1 MLAKKRVNEWRKKRK
16 NTFLKFE
23 QGILKNRRE
32 GSGHGQ
38 DPNQVRTSADSD
50 FRVRSPDG
58 YASQPSQ
65 SKRASP
71 PRISFGQKSYAVS
84 DVGSAKGKLSSK
96 IRTKVDAKR
105 NLIAFMFSQF
115 LSRSL
120 S

>member
-1 MLAKKRVNEWRKKRK
+1 MNGEKKRK
-16 NTFLKFE
+16 NTFLKIE
-23 QGILKNRRE
+23 KGILKNRRE

-38 DPNQVRTSADSD
+38 DSNKVQTSAD
-50 FRVRSPDG
+50 

-71 PRISFGQKSYAVS
+71 PPISSGRKSNAVS

-96 IRTKVDAKR
+96 IRTKADAKQ
-105 NLIAFMFSQF
+105 NLIAFMFLQRLSQ
-115 LSRSL
+115 SL

>member
-1 MLAKKRVNEWRKKRK
+1 MNGGKKGK
-16 NTFLKFE
+16 NLFLKFE
-23 QGILKNRRE
+23 KGILKNRRE

-38 DPNQVRTSADSD
+38 DPNQVRTSSDSD

-71 PRISFGQKSYAVS
+71 PRISSGRKSKAVS

-96 IRTKVDAKR
+96 IRTKADAKQ
-105 NLIAFMFSQF
+105 NMIAFMFLKLFGQ
-115 LSRSL
+115 SL

>member
-1 MLAKKRVNEWRKKRK
+1 MAEKRK

-23 QGILKNRRE
+23 KGILKNRRE
-32 GSGHGQ
+32 ESGHGQ

-71 PRISFGQKSYAVS
+71 PRISFGQKSYAVL

-105 NLIAFMFSQF
+105 DLIAFMFLELFVQL
-115 LSRSL
+115 LS
-120 S
+120 